1 MKKLQIRTR
10 LLGGFVCV
18 IVLSTIITMISILA
32 LSRTQKSYDQTINQP
47 INQAT
52 TLIKARLHINILG
65 KYTRDMLLDDDGTNY
80 AEYKTKFKETQVQLE
95 EEIAYLKQNVGSQF
109 DEANQYYDKVVTW
122 ISEADR
128 VMLYLESGA
137 DDEALALLKSSCI
150 PLLAESAEIAE
161 KLETE
166 LHTIQAEALEENE
179 RTVRSSEIL
188 IIVLLIGSVII
199 SLIFAVIITR
209 SITGPIKM
217 VQNATRKMSQGDLSA
232 DITYYSN
239 DIIGELADDMRTS
252 LKTLAAYIADIS
264 LVTGEMAKGNYTVNL
279 TEQFKGEFKG
289 IESAIETLLKNT
301 SDMIMKV
308 DETANKVSLNA
319 EQVSS
324 GSQALA
330 QGATE
335 QASSVEELSATITEI
350 SQQINKNAENARQ
363 ASKKSQTAG
372 NQIDVSN
379 EQMHE
384 MMQAMS
390 VIIDKSQEISKII
403 KTIDDIAFQTNILA
417 LNAAVEAARAGTAGK
432 GFAVVADEVRNLAGK
447 SGEAASS
454 TTMLIEDTVKAVE
467 NGSKIA
473 EETAK
478 TLEEAVSVTKEV
490 VTLIDTIAEAS
501 EKQATAVGNVT
512 IGVDQISAV
521 VQTNSATSEES
532 AAASEELSAQ
542 ASDMRR
548 LMRQFKCNGMDNDIT
563 LNIEPEEED
572 YSSFIADDMS
582 KY

>member
-1 MKKLQIRTR
+1 ME
-10 LLGGFVCV
+10 V
-18 IVLSTIITMISILA
+18 
-32 LSRTQKSYDQTINQP
+32 
-47 INQAT
+47 
-52 TLIKARLHINILG
+52 
-65 KYTRDMLLDDDGTNY
+65 
-80 AEYKTKFKETQVQLE
+80 
-95 EEIAYLKQNVGSQF
+95 
-109 DEANQYYDKVVTW
+109 
-122 ISEADR
+122 
-128 VMLYLESGA
+128 
-137 DDEALALLKSSCI
+137 
-150 PLLAESAEIAE
+150 
-161 KLETE
+161 E
-166 LHTIQAEALEENE
+166 LHTIQTAALESNE
-179 RTVRSSEIL
+179 KTVTGSEIL
-188 IIVLLIGSVII
+188 MVVLLIGSVII
-199 SLIFAVIITR
+199 SLIFAVLITR
-209 SITGPIKM
+209 SITEPIKM
-217 VQNATRKMSQGDLSA
+217 VQNATRRMSQGDLSA

-239 DIIGELADDMRTS
+239 DTIGELADDMRTS

-264 LVTGEMAKGNYTVNL
+264 LVTGEMARGNYTVNL
-279 TEQFKGEFKG
+279 TEQFQGEFKG

>member
-161 KLETE
+161 KLEIE

-209 SITGPIKM
+209 SITEPIKM

-384 MMQAMS
+384 MMQAMGE
-390 VIIDKSQEISKII
+390 IIDKSQEISKII
-403 KTIDDIAFQTNILA
+403 KTIDDILA

-490 VTLIDTIAEAS
+490 VTLMDTIAEAS

-548 LMRQFKCNGMDNDIT
+548 LMRQFKCNGMDDSIT

-572 YSSFIADDMS
+572 YSSFVADDMS

>member
-47 INQAT
+47 INQEK
-52 TLIKARLHINILG
+52 TLIKARLHINVLG

-109 DEANQYYDKVVTW
+109 DEANQYYDKIVTW

-161 KLETE
+161 KLEIE
-166 LHTIQAEALEENE
+166 LHTIQTEALEENE

-490 VTLIDTIAEAS
+490 VTLMDTIAEAS

-572 YSSFIADDMS
+572 YSSFVADDMS

>member
-1 MKKLQIRTR
+1 
-10 LLGGFVCV
+10 
-18 IVLSTIITMISILA
+18 
-32 LSRTQKSYDQTINQP
+32 
-47 INQAT
+47 
-52 TLIKARLHINILG
+52 
-65 KYTRDMLLDDDGTNY
+65 MLLDDDGTNY

-95 EEIAYLKQNVGSQF
+95 EEITYLKQNVGSQF

-161 KLETE
+161 KLEIE
-166 LHTIQAEALEENE
+166 LHTIQTEALEENE
-179 RTVRSSEIL
+179 RTVMSSEFL

-209 SITGPIKM
+209 SITEPIKM
-217 VQNATRKMSQGDLSA
+217 VQNATRKMSQGDLSS

-279 TEQFKGEFKG
+279 TEQFQGEFKG

-384 MMQAMS
+384 MMQAMGE
-390 VIIDKSQEISKII
+390 IIDKSQEISKII

>member
-52 TLIKARLHINILG
+52 TLIKARLHINVLG
-65 KYTRDMLLDDDGTNY
+65 KYTRDMLLDDGANY

-109 DEANQYYDKVVTW
+109 DEANQYYDKIVTW

-161 KLETE
+161 KLEVE

-179 RTVRSSEIL
+179 RTVMSSEFL

-490 VTLIDTIAEAS
+490 VTLMDTIAEAS

-548 LMRQFKCNGMDNDIT
+548 LMRQFKCNGMDDSIT

-572 YSSFIADDMS
+572 YSSFVADDMS

>member
-1 MKKLQIRTR
+1 VKKLQIRTR

-65 KYTRDMLLDDDGTNY
+65 KYTRDILLDDDGTNY

-384 MMQAMS
+384 MMQAMGE
-390 VIIDKSQEISKII
+390 IIDKSQEISKII

-490 VTLIDTIAEAS
+490 VTLMDTIAEAS

-572 YSSFIADDMS
+572 YSSFVADDMS

>member
-65 KYTRDMLLDDDGTNY
+65 KYTRDILLDDGTNY

-150 PLLAESAEIAE
+150 SLLAESAEIAE

-179 RTVRSSEIL
+179 RTVMSSEFL

-199 SLIFAVIITR
+199 SLIFAIIITR
-209 SITGPIKM
+209 SITEPIKM

-264 LVTGEMAKGNYTVNL
+264 LVTGEMARGNYTVSL
-279 TEQFKGEFKG
+279 TEQFQGEFKG

-384 MMQAMS
+384 MMQAMGE
-390 VIIDKSQEISKII
+390 IIDKSQEISKII